1 MMEINI
7 FSKHFHYELLL
18 FTFIILSTKI
28 NFSLSD
34 GCVKNA
40 AITDTT
46 CFNDVLKFDSKKYR
60 AGHFVTYKNGDMIA
74 EFSDDG
80 GDSDGFARIF
90 YGLKKDGRYYFPNN
104 SPTYEITNI
113 GNIGSARGRYESLN
127 QLVVTQNDL
136 NRENE
141 FLFSTSSYES
151 LTELHIMENRTYTYA
166 RSKNFMGKNIFSF
179 QYSLVEAKYSGSIF
193 YFIGFTYSNDDENG
207 NLLDI
212 KKFGLTSFS
221 LSDYNN
227 IHTKTIDYH
236 LDNRIVI
243 LFVLQDLN
251 GLVLMYIKNDKK
263 LYFKYMDFDLNSRG
277 ETWIADLT
285 LETEGE
291 NARDRDGIFFKSVKL
306 TGNKRAFSFYVN
318 GNGQYLYFRIYEF
331 SKNNEGIFSATQIL
345 STSTHGNYWFSSKV
359 TYNDIYKIKDNR
371 IAVATVS
378 NII

>member
-7 FSKHFHYELLL
+7 SSKLFHYELLL
-18 FTFIILSTKI
+18 LTFVILITRI
-28 NFSLSD
+28 NFSLST
-34 GCVKNA
+34 GCVRDA

-193 YFIGFTYSNDDENG
+193 YFIGFTYSNDDKNG

-306 TGNKRAFSFYVN
+306 PGNKRAFSFYQN
-318 GNGQYLYFRIYEF
+318 GNGLPRW
-331 SKNNEGIFSATQIL
+331 SKGHTCRCGVL
-345 STSTHGNYWFSSKV
+345 
-359 TYNDIYKIKDNR
+359 
-371 IAVATVS
+371 
-378 NII
+378 